1 MSIVDKILS
10 TIVWL
15 FFIGIVWLIGPVIW
29 SMIKVAY
36 HCDSTDYSPTIKKV
50 AIPMQEELKRF
61 YAQNRKFP
69 TTQERDEILKK
80 VGCDMNGSICLY
92 DGKKIKMYSTTI
104 SYKFK
109 VVLKFGK
116 TGCSF
121 GIQNNGNHK
130 KVSCGT
136 SPCIKLGQ

>member
-1 MSIVDKILS
+1 MDTVNKIFS
-10 TIVWL
+10 MIVWL
-15 FFIGIVWLIGPVIW
+15 FFIGAIWLFGPFIW
-29 SMIKVAY
+29 SFIKVSY
-36 HCDSTDYSPTIKKV
+36 QCDGTDYSPIIKKV
-50 AIPMQEELKRF
+50 AIPMEEELKRF
-61 YAQNRKFP
+61 YAQNKKFP